1 MYPAVRSGSVERIVF
16 VGGSNAKILS
26 QAASMLG
33 IDSYML
39 ATGGWKLS
47 RENVDKLIPDL
58 HELMSGLPIGTPIVL
73 FCMDNSSFL
82 AASEKGGMAPISK
95 CVEGD
100 HGYHVKGALVVAPE
114 RALQYATDQLKRVV
128 DEFEDFNVFII
139 SPVTRYVASPCCTS
153 LEHVTNFGDP
163 DFLSTIIADLT
174 KLKFQLRKKLH
185 PAVVI
190 DGIELACGSG
200 CGREKVEQTLRAGW
214 ALDPVHPT
222 GHIYAKMA
230 LNLIEKVAN
239 PAGKPNSRKRK
250 RSEDSASGSGSQHGS
265 APQPARPRSDSN
277 RDRPKD
283 PASHRI
289 QSSSQ
294 YSQYGSY
301 RQENRGFSTA
311 STPQQYRGRGNAG
324 SVSSRGSAGGGYGL
338 TGGNGRGGGFWG
350 FRGGFRGGFGNR
362 GSPRGRAGPRF

>member
-16 VGGSNAKILS
+16 VGGSHAKNLS

-33 IDSYML
+33 IDSYMI
-39 ATGGWKLS
+39 ATGGWKIT
-47 RENVDKLIPDL
+47 RKNNDNLIPDL

-82 AASEKGGMAPISK
+82 AASEDGGMAPISK

-100 HGYHVKGALVVAPE
+100 HSYHVKGALVVAPE
-114 RALQYATDQLKRVV
+114 RALQFAVDQLKRVV
-128 DEFEDFNVFII
+128 DEFEDFDIFII
-139 SPVTRYVASPCCTS
+139 SPVTRYAASPCCTS

-163 DFLSTIIADLT
+163 DFLSTIISDLT
-174 KLKFQLRKKLH
+174 KLKFQLRKKFQ

-190 DGIELACGSG
+190 DGIELACGTG

-214 ALDPVHPT
+214 ALDPVHPN

-239 PAGKPNSRKRK
+239 PASKQESRKRK
-250 RSEDSASGSGSQHGS
+250 RSDDSSSGSGSQVGGGL
-265 APQPARPRSDSN
+265 PRARARSDSSQE
-277 RDRPKD
+277 RPREAV
-283 PASHRI
+283 PHRN
-289 QSSSQ
+289 QPSSL
-294 YSQYGSY
+294 YSQYGPY
-301 RQENRGFSTA
+301 RQEFQGFPTGF
-311 STPQQYRGRGNAG
+311 QQYRGRGNAG
-324 SVSSRGSAGGGYGL
+324 SVSSRGSAASGYGHP
-338 TGGNGRGGGFWG
+338 GGSGRGEGFQG

-362 GSPRGRAGPRF
+362 GSPRGRAGQRF